1 MAHIDADRLTFD
13 DTLFETMRRALGTP
27 VVSQTVWRFAETLD
41 LDALRRF
48 HAGLTRGPLN
58 RVLQRS
64 PIPAAR
70 DRWVAGSAVP
80 QLELGDEVEDVLAWV
95 GARAETPLDPE
106 HGPTWALAYAPVTD
120 GGSALSFVTSHVVA
134 DGSLKLLALEAAASG
149 ERLAVLPSG
158 AVTARPRDVRAGVR
172 SDLADALRQLSGAA
186 RALPGLVRRSPPTSG
201 GVSTAASPPTA
212 SDDDGLLWTPPVA
225 VVDLPA
231 ADWQRAADVDGG
243 TANVLLLA
251 VCAELAAS
259 VGRADPGQT
268 IRVASPVSTRTV
280 GDLRSNASTGVSV
293 PVALDGNG
301 RVSSLAHLRVSART
315 AYAALQDQDPAD
327 DPLAAARALLP
338 LVPDALVR
346 RLAPSWPAPLV
357 LASNLGALSPTLVAP
372 TGTPAGSVLN
382 RSITPPTSRGAA
394 RRTRAGLS
402 AWWGTA
408 GPTATL
414 CVAGADPDAFPD
426 IDTLQ
431 AHLDRVLDRR
441 GLHGISW

>member
-1 MAHIDADRLTFD
+1 
-13 DTLFETMRRALGTP
+13 
-27 VVSQTVWRFAETLD
+27 
-41 LDALRRF
+41 
-48 HAGLTRGPLN
+48 
-58 RVLQRS
+58 
-64 PIPAAR
+64 
-70 DRWVAGSAVP
+70 
-80 QLELGDEVEDVLAWV
+80 
-95 GARAETPLDPE
+95 
-106 HGPTWALAYAPVTD
+106 
-120 GGSALSFVTSHVVA
+120 
-134 DGSLKLLALEAAASG
+134 
-149 ERLAVLPSG
+149 
-158 AVTARPRDVRAGVR
+158 
-172 SDLADALRQLSGAA
+172 
-186 RALPGLVRRSPPTSG
+186 
-201 GVSTAASPPTA
+201 VSTPASRPIA

-293 PVALDGNG
+293 PVALDGSG
-301 RVSSLAHLRVSART
+301 RVSSLADLRVSART
-315 AYAALQDQDPAD
+315 AYAALQDQNAAD